1 MKSFVELYHDLGE
14 TTKTSEKVDLI
25 VRYLEDAS
33 EGDIGWAV
41 HLLRGEKLQRAVSS
55 REIREWAAEVAGVPL
70 WLFEESY
77 HVVGD
82 LAETAALI
90 VSDQEARAHR
100 AGREVSLR
108 EWIDLLR
115 AIKGAPLEER
125 KTATQA
131 MWRQLKS
138 SERLVFNKLMTGGLR
153 IGVSRGIVGKAL
165 SRVVGADE
173 GTIAH
178 RLLGMRDPDTFSL
191 GSLREREVDGGE
203 ASVAMTPYPFFL
215 AYPLDSGL
223 EGLGDPTHWYA
234 EWKWDGI
241 RAQVVVRGGRVAVWS
256 RGEELV
262 TESFPELR
270 ALAQVIPD
278 GTVLDGELVAW
289 EKESPAPFGRLQQR
303 LNRRTVS
310 AKLVSEIP
318 VVLVAYDLLEL
329 SGSDLRESLMEVR
342 RERLTEIVST
352 SSLEQTLLTLSP
364 LIEFTSW
371 PELAEYQSRSRTL
384 SAEGVM
390 LKRRTSSYGV
400 GRRRGDWWKWKVEPF
415 TVDAVLMYA
424 QKGHGRRADLYTDY
438 TFGVWDGSTLVPF
451 AKAYSGLTDAEI
463 REVDAFVKRH
473 TREKF
478 GPVRTVDQTQV
489 FEIAFEGIQLSTRH
503 KSGVAVRFPRIAR
516 WRRDKPAAEADTLE
530 NLKALTII
538 GEG

>member
-1 MKSFVELYHDLGE
+1 
-14 TTKTSEKVDLI
+14 
-25 VRYLEDAS
+25 
-33 EGDIGWAV
+33 
-41 HLLRGEKLQRAVSS
+41 
-55 REIREWAAEVAGVPL
+55 
-70 WLFEESY
+70 
-77 HVVGD
+77 
-82 LAETAALI
+82 
-90 VSDQEARAHR
+90 
-100 AGREVSLR
+100 
-108 EWIDLLR
+108 
-115 AIKGAPLEER
+115 
-125 KTATQA
+125 
-131 MWRQLKS
+131 
-138 SERLVFNKLMTGGLR
+138 
-153 IGVSRGIVGKAL
+153 
-165 SRVVGADE
+165 
-173 GTIAH
+173 
-178 RLLGMRDPDTFSL
+178 
-191 GSLREREVDGGE
+191 
-203 ASVAMTPYPFFL
+203 
-215 AYPLDSGL
+215 
-223 EGLGDPTHWYA
+223 
-234 EWKWDGI
+234 
-241 RAQVVVRGGRVAVWS
+241 
-256 RGEELV
+256 
-262 TESFPELR
+262 
-270 ALAQVIPD
+270 
-278 GTVLDGELVAW
+278 
-289 EKESPAPFGRLQQR
+289 
-303 LNRRTVS
+303 
-310 AKLVSEIP
+310 
-318 VVLVAYDLLEL
+318 VLVAYDLLEL